1 MIEGCSSTPSSS
13 AIKTD
18 RQLLPFL
25 VCLRLI
31 ASGPDLSALEAALD
45 RIVHAARAEVGVSL
59 IHVESG
65 ARFAIHGNQLFPMAS
80 VYKLPIALELLAQI
94 SEGRLS
100 LDRPVAIGPSDIR
113 ACCTL
118 SRRHPNGGVSL
129 SAAELL
135 ELMMIDS
142 DNTAADAVLKLVGG
156 PAVVQARLRA
166 LGFDA
171 ININRYEGEINF
183 EMTGVLSPP
192 PQEQWTLELQRR
204 LIDEVP
210 RAALLAA
217 RARYTTDARDTATPD
232 DMARF
237 LGRLQLYDLLPRAS
251 TDLLLDLMARAKT
264 GPRRLKALLPPDA
277 IVAHKTGTTD
287 VLTNDVGIITLPED
301 GAVRGHLV
309 VAAFVM
315 NGRRAASMQRTIAQL
330 GGAAYEF
337 CTGRPLPPPEKPK
350 AASRVTRGRRA
361 GRAPKRARPHQ

>member
-1 MIEGCSSTPSSS
+1 MPSSS
-13 AIKTD
+13 AVKTD

-45 RIVHAARAEVGVSL
+45 RIVRAARAEVGVSL

-65 ARFAIHGNQLFPMAS
+65 ARFAIHGDQLFPMAS

-100 LDRPVAIGPSDIR
+100 LDRQVAIGPSDIR

-156 PAVVQARLRA
+156 PAVVQRRLRA

-171 ININRYEGEINF
+171 ININRYEGDINF

-217 RARYTTDARDTATPD
+217 RARAPGRRGVRDERPEGSVDAADDRAAGRSGIRVWHRQAAAAAGEAEGRVQRDARP
-232 DMARF
+232 
-237 LGRLQLYDLLPRAS
+237 PR
-251 TDLLLDLMARAKT
+251 
-264 GPRRLKALLPPDA
+264 
-277 IVAHKTGTTD
+277 
-287 VLTNDVGIITLPED
+287 
-301 GAVRGHLV
+301 
-309 VAAFVM
+309 
-315 NGRRAASMQRTIAQL
+315 
-330 GGAAYEF
+330 
-337 CTGRPLPPPEKPK
+337 
-350 AASRVTRGRRA
+350 
-361 GRAPKRARPHQ
+361 